1 MRTFIDVSTKEN
13 TTARISLSGVFV
25 CESENEI
32 DCGRLT
38 EYTGDDEDAR

>member
-1 MRTFIDVSTKEN
+1 M
-13 TTARISLSGVFV
+13 ARISRSGVYI
-25 CESENEI
+25 CESEIEI